1 MKTLFILITLLF
13 VSSCTLD
20 VELKPLNSSAIFNDG
35 NSKMW
40 LVDNLWIKQRDYA
53 NPDRNKKDIITFY
66 ASGRCAVQKINTF
79 GDEKGDVVDYK
90 VIDKKILILSGK
102 GKVWK
107 FIITKL
113 SEDNIELSPMKGTT
127 FKYVMNLVPITEP

>member
-1 MKTLFILITLLF
+1 MKILSFFLFLYFIT
-13 VSSCTLD
+13 SCTLD

-40 LVDNLWIKQRDYA
+40 LVEHLWIKERDYA
-53 NPDRNKKDIITFY
+53 HPNRNKKDIITFY

-79 GDEKGDVVDYK
+79 GNEKGDVVDYK
-90 VIDKKILILSGK
+90 VIDKKIVILSGK

-107 FIITKL
+107 FKVTKL
-113 SEDNIELSPMKGTT
+113 SEENIELTPMKGTS
-127 FKYVMNLVPITEP
+127 FKYIMNLVPITEP

>member
-1 MKTLFILITLLF
+1 MKILSFFLFLYFIT
-13 VSSCTLD
+13 SCTLD

-40 LVDNLWIKQRDYA
+40 LVEHLWIKERDYA
-53 NPDRNKKDIITFY
+53 HPNRNKKDIITFY

-79 GDEKGDVVDYK
+79 GNEKGDVVDYK
-90 VIDKKILILSGK
+90 VIDKKIVILSGK

-107 FIITKL
+107 FKITKL
-113 SEDNIELSPMKGTT
+113 SQENIELTPMKGTS
-127 FKYVMNLVPITEP
+127 FKYIMNLVPITEP

>member
-107 FIITKL
+107 FKITKL
-113 SEDNIELSPMKGTT
+113 SEDNIELYPMKGTT

>member
-1 MKTLFILITLLF
+1 MKTLFILSTLFF

-40 LVDNLWIKQRDYA
+40 LVEHLWIKQRDYA

-79 GDEKGDVVDYK
+79 GDERGDVVDYK
-90 VIDKKILILSGK
+90 VIDKKFLILSGK

-107 FIITKL
+107 FKVTKL
-113 SEDNIELSPMKGTT
+113 SEGNIELTPMKGTS
-127 FKYVMNLVPITEP
+127 FKYIMNLVPITEP

>member
-1 MKTLFILITLLF
+1 MKILSFFLFLYFIT
-13 VSSCTLD
+13 SCTLD

-40 LVDNLWIKQRDYA
+40 LVEHLWIKERDYA
-53 NPDRNKKDIITFY
+53 HPNRNKKDIITFY

-79 GDEKGDVVDYK
+79 GNEKGDVVDYK
-90 VIDKKILILSGK
+90 VIDKKIVILSGK

-107 FIITKL
+107 FKITKL
-113 SEDNIELSPMKGTT
+113 SEENIELTPMKGTS
-127 FKYVMNLVPITEP
+127 FKYIMNLVPITEP

>member
-1 MKTLFILITLLF
+1 MKTLFILSTLLF

-40 LVDNLWIKQRDYA
+40 LVEHLWIKQRDYA

-79 GDEKGDVVDYK
+79 GDERGDVVDYK
-90 VIDKKILILSGK
+90 VIDKKFLILSGK

-107 FIITKL
+107 FKVTKL
-113 SEDNIELSPMKGTT
+113 SEGNIELTPMKGTS
-127 FKYVMNLVPITEP
+127 FKYIMNLVPITEP

>member
-1 MKTLFILITLLF
+1 MKILSFFLFLYFIT
-13 VSSCTLD
+13 SCTLD
-20 VELKPLNSSAIFNDG
+20 VELKPLNSTAIFNDG

-40 LVDNLWIKQRDYA
+40 LVDHLWIKQRDYA

-79 GDEKGDVVDYK
+79 GNEKGDVVDYK
-90 VIDKKILILSGK
+90 VIDKKIVILSGK

-107 FIITKL
+107 FKITKWIY
-113 SEDNIELSPMKGTT
+113 NY
-127 FKYVMNLVPITEP
+127 FVF

>member
-1 MKTLFILITLLF
+1 MKTLFILSILLF

-40 LVDNLWIKQRDYA
+40 LVEHLWIKQRDYA

-90 VIDKKILILSGK
+90 VIDKKTLILSGK

-107 FIITKL
+107 FKIAKL
-113 SEDNIELSPMKGTT
+113 SEQNIELSPMKGTA
-127 FKYVMNLVPITEP
+127 FKYVMNLVPVTEP